1 MLLRSDLLKIRTPG
15 VSFHALRD
23 DNGIHLID
31 TGFIGAPSLL
41 AKALKRHG
49 WDHLPIHGILLTH
62 GHLDHILNTKRI
74 AQENGAWIA
83 APALDANHYQG
94 TPIYHGWSRITG
106 LMEKLARPLLGF
118 QPFQPDRLIH
128 DGDHFP
134 IWHGLRAIHLPGHT
148 QGHTGFHCE
157 NLRLLFCAD
166 LFASYGPLSHLP
178 PRIFNSS
185 PNQIPAS
192 LQKALSLDLTG
203 LLPNHADNATPT
215 IHLHRLKKLA
225 PTLKESDSP

>member
-23 DNGIHLID
+23 DTGLHLID
-31 TGFIGAPSLL
+31 TGFIGASSLL
-41 AKALKRHG
+41 AKALNR
-49 WDHLPIHGILLTH
+49 
-62 GHLDHILNTKRI
+62 
-74 AQENGAWIA
+74 
-83 APALDANHYQG
+83 
-94 TPIYHGWSRITG
+94 
-106 LMEKLARPLLGF
+106 
-118 QPFQPDRLIH
+118 H

-148 QGHTGFHCE
+148 PGHTGFHCQ

-203 LLPNHADNATPT
+203 LAPNHADNATPA

-225 PTLKESDSP
+225 PTLKESDPP